1 MLRFQLTSSVMM
13 RYHTFSSNNWETMML
28 FFIGHCV
35 LCKGGSLN
43 ELGVGKKK
51 RIDLFCWERV

>member
-13 RYHTFSSNNWETMML
+13 RYHTFSSNNWETMIDAF

-35 LCKGGSLN
+35 LCKGG
-43 ELGVGKKK
+43 V
-51 RIDLFCWERV
+51 